1 MFAKD
6 WEHHLVILVMVDF
19 TSSFCIPD
27 CILYWLHSKP
37 AQLTVAVKSEVTP
50 LRNLYGFSHRLID
63 QTCAVFF
70 LFAVGWISH
79 GISHIFSM
87 SYLNAFDPNG
97 ATWYAQ
103 LSMNPKHTTTVA
115 TGQVRG
121 HRSVGLSQT
130 EPELLCEDDKL
141 ANLVYSYMML
151 NDTYGS

>member
-1 MFAKD
+1 
-6 WEHHLVILVMVDF
+6 
-19 TSSFCIPD
+19 
-27 CILYWLHSKP
+27 
-37 AQLTVAVKSEVTP
+37 
-50 LRNLYGFSHRLID
+50 
-63 QTCAVFF
+63 
-70 LFAVGWISH
+70 
-79 GISHIFSM
+79 M

-103 LSMNPKHTTTVA
+103 LSMNPKHTTVA

-151 NDTYGS
+151 NDTYSSWNCS